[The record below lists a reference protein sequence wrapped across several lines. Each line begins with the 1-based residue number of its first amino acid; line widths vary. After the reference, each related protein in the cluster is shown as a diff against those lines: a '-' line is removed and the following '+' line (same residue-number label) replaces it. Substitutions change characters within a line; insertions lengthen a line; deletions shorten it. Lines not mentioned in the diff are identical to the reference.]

1 MLKHRVITATILL
14 PLLIWGLYVLSPFNV
29 ALAAGAITLAAA
41 WEWTQLIPLN
51 KWWQQAIF
59 VAVVLAGLY
68 FSSLL
73 PIMVIIN
80 IGFVIWLWAFV
91 VVFRYNM
98 NLSILGFEY
107 PVVLT
112 AAGFLILI
120 SFWLS
125 IVLLIAI
132 PIIGN
137 KLLLCCLLIVWGA
150 DTGAYFAGRAWGKK
164 PLASRVSP
172 NKTWAGFWGGLALG
186 SAVAVVSS
194 YLLYLPFYHRFYIWG
209 VSIVAI
215 LFSMG
220 GDLMISVLKRQAEV
234 KDSGSILPG
243 HGGILD
249 RLDSIAAAFVVFA
262 LGAYLLLR

>member
-1 MLKHRVITATILL
+1 MLKYRVITAVVLL
-14 PLLIWGLYVLSPFNV
+14 PLLIWGLYVLSSYHV
-29 ALAAGAITLAAA
+29 ALVGGAITLAAA
-41 WEWTQLIPLN
+41 WEWTQLIPL
-51 KWWQQAIF
+51 KKLWQQVLY
-59 VAVVLAGLY
+59 VAVVLVGLY
-68 FSSLL
+68 CSSLL
-73 PIMVIIN
+73 PIMVLIN

-98 NLSILGFEY
+98 NLSVLGFKY
-107 PVVLT
+107 PAVLT
-112 AAGFLILI
+112 LAGFMILI

-125 IVLLIAI
+125 IVLLTAI

-164 PLASRVSP
+164 QLASRVSP
-172 NKTWAGFWGGLALG
+172 NKTWAGFWGGLGLG
-186 SAVAVVSS
+186 LVIAVASS
-194 YLLYLPFYHRFYIWG
+194 YLLYLPSYHRFYIWG

-220 GDLMISVLKRQAEV
+220 GDLMISVLKRQAQV

-262 LGAYLLLR
+262 LGTYLLLR